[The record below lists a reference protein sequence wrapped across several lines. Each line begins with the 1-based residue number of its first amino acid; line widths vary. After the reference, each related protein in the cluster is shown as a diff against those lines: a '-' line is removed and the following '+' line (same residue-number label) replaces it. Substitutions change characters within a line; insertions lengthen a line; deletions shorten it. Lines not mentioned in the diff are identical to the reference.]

1 MLWLD
6 GQLLGE
12 RFRGDPAPGADFVAV
27 HPGLRPR
34 ELAHEDVAMLP
45 FRAEVLEPGVV
56 GEGVKGPQSAGQAEL
71 LGGAA
76 MRRLFNGFPG
86 PWMAT
91 AAIGPI
97 ARPEALA
104 LGPPL
109 QQHFPALIEDKDRK
123 SPVQKSVPVVAGGFI
138 KDALGLIVFVH
149 QDEGVGLGGHDRI
162 GDGLRGHGIF
172 SDRKKCQ
179 ARITRALAAPKNR
192 EGEGGAGKVWGE
204 DRAMHFGI
212 YGINQGAAAEPEVA
226 VGLAQLAEELGFDS
240 LWTAGDL
247 ALPDPKPHP
256 YAAAPATPVVHPA
269 LCLGALAEHTDHLL
283 LVLGASEGCAQD
295 ALLWAKLG
303 ASLDHWSDGRGQLLL
318 PPGFAVDAGQGLE
331 AEWLEAL
338 RSLWGSDVP
347 AVEGRFHPLSNLQ
360 AAPRPIQGARLPLWV
375 QGRSAVAVRTALQAG
390 QGWLC
395 PGEDLETVA
404 EGMAMLAEE
413 EARSERSS
421 ALGLLEVSVL
431 AGALPSPEDLEAY
444 EELGVDRLVLRLPP
458 DRAQVLEAF
467 LEDVAE
473 AYFDDFLDEPEG

>member
-1 MLWLD
+1 M
-6 GQLLGE
+6 
-12 RFRGDPAPGADFVAV
+12 
-27 HPGLRPR
+27 
-34 ELAHEDVAMLP
+34 
-45 FRAEVLEPGVV
+45 
-56 GEGVKGPQSAGQAEL
+56 
-71 LGGAA
+71 
-76 MRRLFNGFPG
+76 
-86 PWMAT
+86 
-91 AAIGPI
+91 
-97 ARPEALA
+97 
-104 LGPPL
+104 
-109 QQHFPALIEDKDRK
+109 
-123 SPVQKSVPVVAGGFI
+123 
-138 KDALGLIVFVH
+138 
-149 QDEGVGLGGHDRI
+149 
-162 GDGLRGHGIF
+162 
-172 SDRKKCQ
+172 
-179 ARITRALAAPKNR
+179 
-192 EGEGGAGKVWGE
+192 
-204 DRAMHFGI
+204 
-212 YGINQGAAAEPEVA
+212 
-226 VGLAQLAEELGFDS
+226 
-240 LWTAGDL
+240 
-247 ALPDPKPHP
+247 
-256 YAAAPATPVVHPA
+256 VHPA

-318 PPGFAVDAGQGLE
+318 PPGFAADAGQGLE

-360 AAPRPIQGARLPLWV
+360 AAPRPIQGTRLPLWV

-404 EGMAMLAEE
+404 EGMAMLADE

>member
-27 HPGLRPR
+27 HPGPRRR

-86 PWMAT
+86 PWMAA
-91 AAIGPI
+91 AAIRPI

-138 KDALGLIVFVH
+138 KYALGLIVFVH

-212 YGINQGAAAEPEVA
+212 YGINQGAAADPEVA

-256 YAAAPATPVVHPA
+256 HAAAPATPVVHPA

-318 PPGFAVDAGQGLE
+318 PPGFAVDAGRGLE

-338 RSLWGSDVP
+338 
-347 AVEGRFHPLSNLQ
+347 
-360 AAPRPIQGARLPLWV
+360 RPIQGARLPLWV
-375 QGRSAVAVRTALQAG
+375 QGRSLVAVRTALQAG